1 MKKTVYNYNFLRDK
15 ILACWIG
22 KNIGGTMGTPFEG
35 QRDMHDI
42 TGYTSP
48 KGEPLPND
56 DLDLQIAWLITLE
69 RLGPKHFDANAL
81 AECWQL
87 MISPTWNEYGI
98 GKKNLSLGLLP
109 PLSGE
114 FENDKWKHSNGA
126 WIRSE
131 VWACLAPGFPN
142 VAIKYAIMDSSIDHG
157 MGEGVYAEIFTA
169 ALQSIAFTET
179 DIRKIVETAL
189 TYIPET
195 SRVAQCVRLVLAE
208 YDKKTPYR
216 DTRNM
221 LVEATK
227 DLGWFQAPLNLGFV
241 TIGLIYGEGDF
252 KKSIIYAVNCGD
264 DTDCTA
270 GTVGSVLGIVGGT
283 SGIPEDWQ
291 EYIGDRI
298 RQICINGHL
307 HILVPDTCTEFTDR
321 VLAQIPGL
329 LEANGVSFA
338 FGDSTCYDQQEAFAH
353 MQGYSAAFW
362 KRSRFSF
369 DINDFRR
376 ISATVE
382 YEREPVVRPNE
393 SFPIKITFHHTDS
406 NWANFVELI
415 QCSVNL
421 QLPDGWTADYRK
433 RFHIV
438 RDMDLFETPEQN
450 TYGIHQNE
458 YCFTVTAGESVAPV
472 NNLYLILSSPMYAQP
487 FTIPMVLLG

>member
-1 MKKTVYNYNFLRDK
+1 MKKTVYTHDSLRDK

-22 KNIGGTMGTPFEG
+22 KNIGGTIGTPFEG
-35 QRDMHDI
+35 QRTMHDI
-42 TGYTSP
+42 SGYTSP

-69 RLGPKHFDANAL
+69 RLGVGHFDANTL

-142 VAIKYAIMDSSIDHG
+142 VAIKYAIMDASIDHG

-169 ALQSIAFTET
+169 ALESIAFVEK

-189 TYIPET
+189 TYIPD
-195 SRVAQCVRLVLAE
+195 SCRVAQSIRLVLAE

-216 DTRNM
+216 DTRN
-221 LVEATK
+221 LLLEANK
-227 DLGWFQAPLNLGFV
+227 ELGWFQAPLNLGFV

-252 KKSIIYAVNCGD
+252 KKSVIYAVNCGD
-264 DTDCTA
+264 DTDCTG
-270 GTVGSVLGIVGGT
+270 GTVGAILGIVGGT
-283 SGIPEDWQ
+283 AGIPADWQ
-291 EYIGDRI
+291 AYIGDSI

-307 HILVPDTCTEFTDR
+307 NMLVPATCSDFTDR
-321 VLAQIPGL
+321 VMAQIPAL
-329 LEANGVSFA
+329 LEANGVPFA
-338 FGDSTCYDQQEAFAH
+338 FGDSLCYDQQEAFDH
-353 MQGYSAAFW
+353 MKGYSAAYW
-362 KRSRFSF
+362 SRSRFSF

-382 YEREPVVRPNE
+382 YERAPVARPGE
-393 SFPIKITFHHTDS
+393 SFPIKITFRHAGSD
-406 NWANFVELI
+406 WANFVELI
-415 QCSVNL
+415 QCNVDL
-421 QLPDGWTADYRK
+421 HLPEGWTADYSR

-438 RDMDLFETPEQN
+438 REHDLFETPGQN
-450 TYGIHQNE
+450 AYGIRQNE
-458 YCFTVTAGESVAPV
+458 YTFTVTPGDRVDAQ
-472 NNLYLILSSPMYAQP
+472 NRLYMILSSPMYPQP
-487 FTIPMVLLG
+487 FTIPFTLLG

>member
-1 MKKTVYNYNFLRDK
+1 MKKTVYQYDSLRDK

-35 QRDMHDI
+35 QRAMHDI
-42 TGYTSP
+42 TGYNSP

-69 RLGPKHFDANAL
+69 RLGPRHFDANAL

-114 FENDKWKHSNGA
+114 FENDKWKNSNGA

-142 VAIKYAIMDSSIDHG
+142 VAIKYAIMDSSVDHG
-157 MGEGVYAEIFTA
+157 MGEGVYAEMFTA
-169 ALQSIAFTET
+169 ALESVAFTET

-189 TYIPET
+189 TFIPEKC
-195 SRVAQCVRLVLAE
+195 RVAQSVRLVLAE

-216 DTRNM
+216 DTRNLLM
-221 LVEATK
+221 EANK
-227 DLGWFQAPLNLGFV
+227 DLGWFQAPSNVGFV

-252 KKSIIYAVNCGD
+252 KKSMIYTINCGD
-264 DTDCTA
+264 DTDCTG
-270 GTVGSVLGIVGGT
+270 GTVGAILGIVGGT
-283 SGIPEDWQ
+283 AGIPTDWQ

-307 HILVPDTCTEFTDR
+307 SMLVPATCTDFTDR
-321 VLAQIPGL
+321 VMAQIPGL
-329 LEANGVSFA
+329 LDANGVSA
-338 FGDSTCYDQQEAFAH
+338 SFGEAAVYDQQEAFAH
-353 MQGYSAAFW
+353 MAGYSAQFW
-362 KRSRFSF
+362 NRSRFSF

-376 ISATVE
+376 ISAMVE
-382 YEREPVVRPNE
+382 YEREPVIAPGE
-393 SFPIKITFHHTDS
+393 TFPVKVTFRHADS
-406 NWANFVELI
+406 EWANFVELI
-415 QCSVNL
+415 QCSVSL
-421 QLPDGWTADYRK
+421 QLPEGWTADYRK

-438 RDMDLFETPEQN
+438 RKQDLFETPEQN
-450 TYGIHQNE
+450 VNGIRQNE
-458 YCFTVTAGESVAPV
+458 YTFSVTAGDLVAAQ
-472 NNLYLILSSPMYAQP
+472 NRMFLILSSPMFAQP
-487 FTIPMVLLG
+487 FTIPMTLLG